1 MPRNPAGVQNESPVH
16 GESPQDSGPPDQP
29 LDLARALRVVD
40 EAENSAR
47 RQLGGNTALVYLIWG
62 LAWLAGYGALEVSKR
77 GWLPLE
83 PATALV
89 VLGVALALALAA
101 TMVLTTRGYRG
112 IRGHSAF
119 QGGMY
124 GASWGLGFLIMGI
137 LSGIIV
143 RAVDDFW
150 LRGMLINS
158 IAVLIAGLLYI
169 TGGTTF
175 NDRRQS
181 YLGVWLLVVTIAALM
196 SGPDF
201 FLTVFLYL
209 GSGGLLAGALAE
221 HVGNRR
227 RKTASSHA

>member
-16 GESPQDSGPPDQP
+16 GENPQDSGPPDQP

-47 RQLGGNTALVYLIWG
+47 RQLGGNTASVYLIWG

-77 GWLPLE
+77 GWLPME

-201 FLTVFLYL
+201 FLTVFLDL

-227 RKTASSHA
+227 RKTAASHA

>member
-1 MPRNPAGVQNESPVH
+1 MARNPVGLQHGTPEHGDVPHDAGPPESP
-16 GESPQDSGPPDQP
+16 
-29 LDLARALRVVD
+29 LDVAAALSIVD
-40 EAENSAR
+40 EAESSAR
-47 RQLGGNTALVYLIWG
+47 RQLDGNIALAYLVWG
-62 LAWLAGYGALEVSKR
+62 LAWLVGYGALEGSKR

-83 PATALV
+83 PVAALA
-89 VLGVALALALAA
+89 VLGVAVALALAI
-101 TMVLTTRGYRG
+101 TMVITTRGYRG

-137 LSGIIV
+137 LSGIISRV
-143 RAVDDFW
+143 VEDFW

-196 SGPDF
+196 SGPDY

-209 GSGGLLAGALAE
+209 GSGGLLAGSLLE
-221 HVGNRR
+221 FLGNRR
-227 RKTASSHA
+227 RRTVVSDA